1 MNQLLQKLGPGL
13 LYAGAAIGV
22 SHLVQS
28 TKAGAFY
35 GFALIVAVLIGNIL
49 KYPFF
54 EAGPRYASAT
64 GKTLIDGYKKQ
75 GNWAVVTF
83 LFVTV
88 LTMFIIQAAVTI
100 VTAGLAMELF
110 GLKLDIW
117 TVSLMVLIICGI
129 ILSLGN
135 YKLLDKLMK
144 VIMVLLAITT
154 IVAMVLSFG
163 ADTPN
168 IGSSKSFSFSEKDMI
183 FLIAFLGWMPAPL
196 DISVWHSV
204 WSKEAN
210 KEKKSNLKSSLF
222 DFKIGYWGTVV
233 LAICFVILGANMLHG
248 SGVAIEKSAGGF
260 AKQLINTYTQVLGSW
275 AYPVIGIAA
284 FATMFSTTLTCYDAF
299 PRVLSPTLNALSNKE
314 KSINNYWIW
323 LAIVGIGALI
333 ILKFF
338 VKEMGSLVTF
348 ITILSF
354 LAAPIIAF
362 LNYKVIFQGDLKPEQ
377 QPNKKMKVLAQ
388 LGIAFMTIL
397 SFYYIITLIK

>member
-362 LNYKVIFQGDLKPEQ
+362 LNYKVIFQGDLKHEQ
-377 QPNKKMKVLAQ
+377 QPNKQMKFLAQ
-388 LGIAFMTIL
+388 FGIAFMTIL
-397 SFYYIITLIK
+397 SMYYILTLIK

>member
-64 GKTLIDGYKKQ
+64 GKTLIDGYKKL

-362 LNYKVIFQGDLKPEQ
+362 LNYKVIFQGDLKHEQ
-377 QPNKKMKVLAQ
+377 QPNKQMKFLAQ
-388 LGIAFMTIL
+388 FGIAFMTIL
-397 SFYYIITLIK
+397 SMYYILTLIK

>member
-35 GFALIVAVLIGNIL
+35 GFTLIIAVLIGNIL

-54 EAGPRYASAT
+54 EAGPRYASTT
-64 GKTLIDGYKKQ
+64 GNTLIDGYKKL
-75 GNWAVVTF
+75 GNWAVIAF
-83 LFVTV
+83 LIVTV

-100 VTAGLAMELF
+100 VSAGLAMELF
-110 GLKLDIW
+110 GLQLDIW

-135 YKLLDKLMK
+135 YKFLDKLMK

-154 IVAMVLSFG
+154 IIAMILSFG
-163 ADTPN
+163 ADNPN

-196 DISVWHSV
+196 DISIWHSV

-248 SGVAIEKSAGGF
+248 SGVPVEKSAGGF

-284 FATMFSTTLTCYDAF
+284 FTTMFSTTLTCYDAF

-314 KSINNYWIW
+314 KSRNNYWIW
-323 LAIVGIGALI
+323 LGVVGIGALI

-362 LNYKVIFQGDLKPEQ
+362 LNYKVIFQGDLKHEQ
-377 QPNKKMKVLAQ
+377 QPNKQMKFLAQ
-388 LGIAFMTIL
+388 FGIAFMTIL
-397 SFYYIITLIK
+397 SMYYILTLIK